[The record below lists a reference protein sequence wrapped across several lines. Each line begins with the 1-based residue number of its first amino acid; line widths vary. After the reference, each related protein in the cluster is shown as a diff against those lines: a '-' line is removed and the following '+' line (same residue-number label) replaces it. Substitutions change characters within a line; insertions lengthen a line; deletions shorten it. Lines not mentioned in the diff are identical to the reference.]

1 MFEEP
6 THVRYALVTRPQ
18 HDEKV
23 ILTPCDNLIEAV
35 HKQDRYD
42 SIASVVICDDFK
54 AQAVDVRLHFITG
67 PDDSAYRT
75 KEMLLASFIR
85 QNNGWIP
92 RHVTGCMIDAF
103 DDETL
108 TFIQSLL
115 SFFDSHRT
123 NFARSLA
130 S

>member
-6 THVRYALVTRPQ
+6 THVRYALVTRPR

-23 ILTPCDNLIEAV
+23 ILTPCDNLIDAV
-35 HKQDRYD
+35 RQQDRYD
-42 SIASVVICDDFK
+42 SIASVVICDNFK

-67 PDDSAYRT
+67 PDDSEYRT
-75 KEMLLASFIR
+75 EEMLLASFIR
-85 QNNGWIP
+85 QNNDWIP

-103 DDETL
+103 DDDTL

-115 SFFDSHRT
+115 SFFDLHRNHLGT
-123 NFARSLA
+123 AIA